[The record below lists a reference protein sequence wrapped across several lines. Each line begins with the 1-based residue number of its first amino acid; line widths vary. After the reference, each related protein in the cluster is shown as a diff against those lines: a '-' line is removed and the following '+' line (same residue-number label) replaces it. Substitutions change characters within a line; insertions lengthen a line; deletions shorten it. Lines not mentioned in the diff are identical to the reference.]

1 MRHAELIGWASS
13 FVLLATILR
22 QVYIQ
27 WKTRSDA
34 GVSQWLFVGQLT
46 ASTGYTVYSLML
58 HNWVFVCSNAALLVT
73 AVVGQIIYAKNKR
86 IAAAGGALTD
96 AAR

>member
-1 MRHAELIGWASS
+1 
-13 FVLLATILR
+13 
-22 QVYIQ
+22 
-27 WKTRSDA
+27 
-34 GVSQWLFVGQLT
+34 
-46 ASTGYTVYSLML
+46 
-58 HNWVFVCSNAALLVT
+58 VT